1 MSAQGRPMNTPAV
14 LAVLDDA
21 GAGAT
26 LLEISSTLARA
37 LRRELAVVYV
47 ENSRS
52 LVAAALPITQVLG
65 ATGTQWRPLN
75 PDEVEQGF
83 RAQAARLRE
92 MAGRIALRNAVGWS
106 LRVMRGSLGE
116 TAIRLSAEAD
126 LLLLAN
132 APAPA
137 SPGFAAAPRLRR
149 RPRVSVLTS
158 GGEPAAQAL
167 RVATQVAQALAGD
180 IEFVRIDPGARLVD
194 QAGALAAL
202 ARSDMLI
209 LARAPLDAATLA
221 QLRCPVLLAG

>member
-1 MSAQGRPMNTPAV
+1 VSTPV

-21 GAGAT
+21 GAGAA
-26 LLEISSTLARA
+26 LLEISSMLARA
-37 LRRELAVVYV
+37 LQRELAVVYV
-47 ENSRS
+47 ESARS

-65 ATGTQWRPLN
+65 TAGTQWRPLQ

-83 RAQAARLRE
+83 RAHAARLRE
-92 MAGRIALRNAVGWS
+92 MAARIALRNAVGWS

-116 TAIRLSAEAD
+116 TAIQLSAGAD

-137 SPGFAAAPRLRR
+137 STGFAAAWRVRR
-149 RPRVSVLTS
+149 RPRVSVLTTD
-158 GGEPAAQAL
+158 GEPAAQAL

-180 IEFVRIDPGARLVD
+180 IEFVRIDPRARLVD
-194 QAGALAAL
+194 QAGTLAAL
-202 ARSDMLI
+202 ARSDVLI
-209 LARAPLDAATLA
+209 LAHAPLDAAMLA

>member
-1 MSAQGRPMNTPAV
+1 VSAAPV

-21 GAGAT
+21 GAGAA
-26 LLEISSTLARA
+26 LLELSSTLARA
-37 LRRELAVVYV
+37 WQRELSVVYV
-47 ENSRS
+47 ENPRC
-52 LVAAALPITQVLG
+52 LVAAALPFTQVLP
-65 ATGTQWRPLN
+65 ASAMQWRTLE
-75 PDEVEQGF
+75 PDDVEQGF
-83 RAQAARLRE
+83 RAHAARLRD

-137 SPGFAAAPRLRR
+137 SPGFAAARRLRR
-149 RPRVSVLTS
+149 RPRVSVLA
-158 GGEPAAQAL
+158 GDGEPAARAL

-180 IEFVRIDPGARLVD
+180 IEFVRIDPRARLAD
-194 QAGALAAL
+194 QTGPLAAL
-202 ARSDMLI
+202 AGSDLLI
-209 LARAPLDAATLA
+209 LASAPLDAAMLA